1 MKKVRTGYI
10 VKENGL
16 WVVRYR
22 INGIREYIKEFIKK
36 SEAVKFLWQGI
47 NYRENWQKNWFIN

>member
-36 SEAVKFLWQGI
+36 SEAVKFLWQGK
-47 NYRENWQKNWFIN
+47 YQENCRKNWFLN